1 MEIRVRVVPNAKRVR
16 MEREGDV
23 LKVWVDAP
31 ARDGKA
37 NKRLVEIIAK
47 AIRVKK
53 SEIRI
58 VRGEKSREKII
69 EVPDHAAKHLSDRP
83 VP

>member
-1 MEIRVRVVPNAKRVR
+1 MEIRVRAVPNAKKPKVAW
-16 MEREGDV
+16 EGDV

-47 AIRVKK
+47 AAGVKK

-58 VRGEKSREKII
+58 VRGERSRDKVI
-69 EVPDHAAKHLSDRP
+69 EVPFDAATRLSGQTAP
-83 VP
+83 